1 MSENPPVDAKGQTYN
16 LVLVP
21 GDGIGPEVI
30 AAGRR
35 VLDAAG
41 HIFGFGIDWTEI
53 LVGGVAIDA
62 YGTGVRDEDLDKMAA
77 SDAVYFGAI
86 GDPRFS
92 DPKAKVRPEQ
102 ALLRIRKDLALYAN
116 LRPVTVQPILA
127 ASSPVRE
134 SLVKDVDL
142 MIVRELTGGLY
153 FGKPSETRVTPN
165 GREVVDTLFYTEHEI
180 RRVVKLGF
188 ELARGRRKKLTSVD
202 KANVLESS
210 RLWRTVVE
218 EVKPEYPDVELEH
231 RLVDACAMSLVTKP
245 AQFDVMVMENLF
257 GDILSDEASVLAG
270 SLGMLP
276 SASLGERRTSHGL
289 FGLYEPIH
297 GSAPDIAGM
306 DIANPLAT
314 ILSGAMLMRWSL
326 GRTDVAE
333 AIEAAVTVALDAGY
347 RTPDLVA
354 AVGEEPGTKKVGAQ
368 AMGDAVVA
376 ALSHERVAA
385 EGGERAGTLTGGR
398 R

>member
-1 MSENPPVDAKGQTYN
+1 MSHESPVYK
-16 LVLVP
+16 LVVVP

-30 AAGRR
+30 AGGRR
-35 VLDAAG
+35 VLEAAATR
-41 HIFGFGIDWTEI
+41 FGFGIEWTPI
-53 LVGGVAIDA
+53 LLGGVAIDA
-62 YGTGVRDEDLDKMAA
+62 YGVGVRDEDIDKCAA
-77 SDAVYFGAI
+77 ADAVYFGAI

-102 ALLRIRKDLALYAN
+102 ALLRIRKDLCLYAN

-134 SLVKDVDL
+134 SLVRNVDL

-153 FGKPSETRVTPN
+153 FGKPSETRVTPA
-165 GREVVDTLFYTEHEI
+165 GREVVDTLYYTEHEI

-218 EVKPEYPDVELEH
+218 EVAPEYPDVELEH
-231 RLVDACAMSLVTKP
+231 RLVDACAMSLVTRP

-276 SASLGERRTSHGL
+276 SASLGERRTAHGL

-297 GSAPDIAGM
+297 GSAPDIAGK

-314 ILSGAMLMRWSL
+314 ILSGAMMLRWSL
-326 GRTDVAE
+326 GQPTAAE
-333 AIEAAVTVALDAGY
+333 AVERAVTSALNAGY

-354 AVGEEPGTKKVGAQ
+354 AIGDMASTRKVGTQEMA
-368 AMGDAVVA
+368 DAVVA
-376 ALSHERVAA
+376 ALNSTEPQGLGAP
-385 EGGERAGTLTGGR
+385 EGVMR
-398 R
+398 